1 MFKDERIWKLLEEL
15 IEKRKDELKPKFDP
29 TCENLYRYPEAEEVL
44 GKPPLTTVY
53 LIEDLARLG
62 YLKKIFKGKLFLCPV
77 CNSDELKYETYC
89 PKCHSTYILKMK
101 AIEHIC
107 GYLGKLETY
116 QDGKNLRCPK
126 CLQELQIIDE
136 DYKFYHAYYQCQDCE
151 EYFKEPKEFWRC
163 LKCGATIEK
172 ENLKEI
178 YLFSYQIKEEEI
190 SGLKLKTLPKDQ
202 IINFLKNQGYEVEEG
217 VKVNGRSGAEH
228 EIDILATKKSG
239 PLEHRIVVGFA
250 TAEEEVPAEEVIKLY
265 AKAYDVNA
273 ADIILVALPKL
284 SADALH
290 FAKHY
295 RIRVFEKEDLER
307 LEKAFLEK

>member
-15 IEKRKDELKPKFDP
+15 IEKRKEELKPQFDP
-29 TCENLYRYPEAEEVL
+29 SFEKLYRYPEAEEIL
-44 GKPPLTTVY
+44 EKPPLITFY

-62 YLKKIFKGKLFLCPV
+62 YLKKIFKEKLFLCPV
-77 CNSDELKYETYC
+77 CNSNELKYETYC
-89 PKCHSTYILKMK
+89 PKCHSAYILKMK
-101 AIEHIC
+101 AIEHQC

-116 QDGKNLRCPK
+116 QDGKILRCPK
-126 CLQELQIIDE
+126 CLQELQIIGE
-136 DYKFYHAYYQCQDCE
+136 DYKFYSAYYQCQDCE
-151 EYFKEPKEFWRC
+151 EYFKEPKEFWHCR
-163 LKCGATIEK
+163 KCGAIIEK
-172 ENLKEI
+172 ENLKEVS
-178 YLFSYQIKEEEI
+178 LFSYQLKEEGVSE
-190 SGLKLKTLPKDQ
+190 LKLKTLPKEQ
-202 IINFLKNQGYEVEEG
+202 IINFLKSQGYEVEES

-250 TAEEEVPAEEVIKLY
+250 TAKEEVPAEEVIKLY

-273 ADIILVALPKL
+273 GDIILVALPKL

-295 RIRVFEKEDLER
+295 QIRVFEKEDLER
-307 LEKAFLEK
+307 LEKAFFEK